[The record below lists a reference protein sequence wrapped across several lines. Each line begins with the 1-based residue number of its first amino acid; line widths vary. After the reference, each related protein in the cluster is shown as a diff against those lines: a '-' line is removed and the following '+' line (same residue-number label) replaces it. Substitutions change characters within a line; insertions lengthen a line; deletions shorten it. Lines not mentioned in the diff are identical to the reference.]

1 MSTLLLHPLHPDLLQ
16 AGACVCNKNTEV
28 CFSIIT
34 ADEYAIK
41 LKNLG
46 DGSILTM
53 STQAMCPSEW
63 VLLTNNK

>member
-1 MSTLLLHPLHPDLLQ
+1 MSTLLLHPFHPDLLQ
-16 AGACVCNKNTEV
+16 AGAAIRNKNTEV

-53 STQAMCPSEW
+53 STQAMCQSEW
-63 VLLTNNK
+63 VLITDNK